1 MSTKVRLIKLLDE
14 VRDSGFPPL
23 RRAPLK
29 PAMLY
34 LMELRSH
41 TTEPRFAS
49 QKHIIPVDV
58 LNSSEI
64 PEPVTIT
71 HLTPRVATPGLVVAH

>member
-1 MSTKVRLIKLLDE
+1 MKVRLIKLLEE
-14 VRDSGFPPL
+14 VRDAGIPPL

-34 LMELRSH
+34 LMEIRSH
-41 TTEPRFAS
+41 TAEPRFAS
-49 QKHIIPVDV
+49 QKHVIPVELLDD
-58 LNSSEI
+58 SEI

-71 HLTPRVATPGLVVAH
+71 HLAPQEATPELAVSQ